1 MVVVVV
7 DDDDGVATVATAAAA
22 AAAAGGGGVMAAG
35 AGGLQISRRDLLHH
49 QSLPP
54 PQQTQHDGDTS
65 SKHSSGPDHAGFSA
79 RINSNMTHQQR
90 KEATARE
97 AAVTA
102 LAARREKRSIR
113 AEKDNFSREKLS
125 FSARI
130 AAYTTVRDI
139 GNSQVQSQR
148 QHRAVLD
155 NEGGALKL
163 KGGALTTKYPPV
175 SGTRRSKGGGGV
187 PAEGRMPQNR
197 SASPRSVTSLE
208 LAPWARSQSPPSPP
222 LRHRLGHIDGI
233 DGGSVAQPEH
243 NVWNVRDTGRYRC
256 GQLVPNWLRAN

>member
-1 MVVVVV
+1 
-7 DDDDGVATVATAAAA
+7 
-22 AAAAGGGGVMAAG
+22 MAAG

-65 SKHSSGPDHAGFSA
+65 SKHSSGPDHAAFSA

-102 LAARREKRSIR
+102 LAARRKRR
-113 AEKDNFSREKLS
+113 QQLEKLS

-139 GNSQVQSQR
+139 DNSQVQSQR
-148 QHRAVLD
+148 QHRAVLA

-187 PAEGRMPQNR
+187 RAEGRMPQNR

-208 LAPWARSQSPPSPP
+208 LAPWARSQSPPSSP